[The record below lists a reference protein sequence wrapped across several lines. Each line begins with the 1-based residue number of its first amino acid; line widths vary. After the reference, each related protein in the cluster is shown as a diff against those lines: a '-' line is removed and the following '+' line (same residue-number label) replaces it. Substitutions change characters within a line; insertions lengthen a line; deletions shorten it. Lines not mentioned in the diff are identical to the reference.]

1 MEWMD
6 DADDMAQSLC
16 PSQHIGGPC
25 STQGAM
31 AMTVVK
37 KIWTDEELMHLP
49 HEGKAEVVD
58 GELILMTPAGLEQED
73 VGAVLTTHLVNYVH
87 PRRLGRVYTSQAGF
101 RMPNGDVRSPDV
113 SFVRMEKLPGG
124 RSPQKFGEFPPDLA
138 VEILAPEETPKDY
151 ARKVQEYLAWGVTLV
166 WLIDLNTRTVWVY
179 RKERKPK
186 RLSENDELDGEDV
199 IPGFR
204 LPVARLF
211 E

>member
-1 MEWMD
+1 
-6 DADDMAQSLC
+6 
-16 PSQHIGGPC
+16 
-25 STQGAM
+25 M

-37 KIWTDEELMHLP
+37 KLWTDEELMHLP

-124 RSPQKFGEFPPDLA
+124 RSPKKFGEFPPDLA
-138 VEILAPEETPKDY
+138 VEVLAPDETPKDY
-151 ARKVQEYLAWGVTLV
+151 ARKVREYLAWGVTLV
-166 WLIDLNTRTVWVY
+166 WLIDPNSRTVWVY
-179 RKERKPK
+179 RKGRKPK